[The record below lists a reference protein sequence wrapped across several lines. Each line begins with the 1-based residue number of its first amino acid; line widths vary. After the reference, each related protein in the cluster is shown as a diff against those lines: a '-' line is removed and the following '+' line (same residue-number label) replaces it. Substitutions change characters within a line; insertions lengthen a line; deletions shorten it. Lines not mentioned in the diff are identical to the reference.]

1 MNKLSTFSIK
11 LIAVI
16 TMTIDHL
23 AGIGWRIPLFD
34 TYGRQMRLI
43 GRIAAPLFLFCLV
56 QGAAHTKNRR
66 KMIVRIY
73 LMGLCTGVMDAMV
86 NFLWGDSIGVHSYG
100 NILFDFFYVVLLIEL
115 LEQLRETAKTRSRKA
130 LLIILAGAAFIAA
143 PILLYQALDKL
154 PMDSL
159 SMEMRFF
166 VHDLMAGCLP
176 VYLNYGWPFVIL
188 GVLMYV
194 ARTKNKQC
202 LTYLAFCLLCFAGH
216 FAVRWG
222 FRQLWYIPYGTM
234 YTDLN
239 QCMMILALP
248 VMALYN
254 GQRGRAVKWPF
265 YWYYPFHRHAIAA
278 VTALLMGSPY
288 A

>member
-1 MNKLSTFSIK
+1 MSAKINDITGMRFGR
-11 LIAVI
+11 LIAI
-16 TMTIDHL
+16 RPTSE
-23 AGIGWRIPLFD
+23 R
-34 TYGRQMRLI
+34 
-43 GRIAAPLFLFCLV
+43 
-56 QGAAHTKNRR
+56 KNRSVVWECR
-66 KMIVRIY
+66 
-73 LMGLCTGVMDAMV
+73 C
-86 NFLWGDSIGVHSYG
+86 NCG
-100 NILFDFFYVVLLIEL
+100 NENLSDIEHCG
-115 LEQLRETAKTRSRKA
+115 KTRSRKA
-130 LLIILAGAAFIAA
+130 LLIILAGAALIAG
-143 PILLYQALDKL
+143 PILLYRVMDKL

-159 SMEMRFF
+159 SMDVRFL
-166 VHDLMAGCLP
+166 VSDLMAGCLP

-234 YTDLN
+234 YTDFN

-248 VMALYN
+248 FMALYN
-254 GQRGRAVKWPF
+254 GQRGRAVKWSF
-265 YWYYPFHRHAIAA
+265 YWYYPLHRHAIAA
-278 VTALLMGSPY
+278 VAALLMGSPY